1 MKLSKSIRLTLIGT
15 LAMSFVACSSPETS
29 KVESGSATPV
39 EEQKDETKE
48 TLEVK
53 QEEVVLVD
61 DELAKIVVTGK
72 VNDEIFGPTYKISI
86 ENKTDKKI
94 IVQTRDISIDGTME
108 EPIFS
113 VDVTAGKKAN
123 GDMTFMNIESLD
135 ALKNL
140 EGKLVIIDDES
151 FNDLKT
157 YDMTIE

>member
-1 MKLSKSIRLTLIGT
+1 MKLNKSIRLMLIGVM
-15 LAMSFVACSSPETS
+15 AMSFVACSSPETS

-39 EEQKDETKE
+39 EEQKDEA
-48 TLEVK
+48 EVK

-61 DELAKIVVTGK
+61 DELAKIVVTEK
-72 VNDEIFGPTYKISI
+72 FNDEIFGPSYKVSI

-94 IVQTRDISIDGTME
+94 IVQTRDVSIDGVME

-113 VDVTAGKKAN
+113 VEVTAGKKAN
-123 GDMTFMNIESLD
+123 DNMTFMNIESLE

-140 EGKLVIIDDES
+140 EGKLVIIDENFSDIKS
-151 FNDLKT
+151 